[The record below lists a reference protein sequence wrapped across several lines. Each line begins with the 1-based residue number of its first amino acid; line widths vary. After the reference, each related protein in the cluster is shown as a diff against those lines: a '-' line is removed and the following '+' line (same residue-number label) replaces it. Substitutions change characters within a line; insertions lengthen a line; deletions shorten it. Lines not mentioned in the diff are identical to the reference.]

1 MIAES
6 HLSKIN
12 TYNVQIG
19 GVDVKT
25 RVVDD
30 TKLVPAALAELG
42 VGGVGDGGAHPIVG
56 VDVKVSSNLFGRG
69 KRCDL
74 LILCTRSNCL
84 ILRLDPMRFC
94 LDSDSQTVTDF
105 LSFKDVSFVCPN
117 GFRKRTRGLPLFV
130 YANHTITTYGRF
142 RKTTR
147 NASFDC
153 SEIGAVEV
161 GYYAARALRN
171 PKLLKCESFSK
182 LGKEAGVDLT
192 TGNSDNGK
200 MVKRRPKWDAEVFSD
215 EEVLSVMH
223 DAAACYRIV
232 HKLLQS
238 P

>member
-1 MIAES
+1 MIAET

-12 TYNVQIG
+12 TYNFQIG

-30 TKLVPAALAELG
+30 AKLVPAALLELG
-42 VGGVGDGGAHPIVG
+42 VGGDGGAHPIVG
-56 VDVKVSSNLFGRG
+56 LDVKVSSNLFGRR

-74 LILCTRSNCL
+74 LILCTGSNGL
-84 ILRLDPMRFC
+84 ILQLNPMRRRNNA
-94 LDSDSQTVTDF
+94 LRTVADF
-105 LSFKDVSFVCPN
+105 LSLKDVSFVCPN
-117 GFRKRTRGLPLFV
+117 GFRKSTRGLPLFV

-161 GYYAARALRN
+161 GDYAARALRN
-171 PKLLKCESFSK
+171 PKLLRCESFTK

-200 MVKRRPKWDAEVFSD
+200 LAKRRPKWDAEVFSD